1 MLRSCLNRLKT
12 EHWILGG
19 SALLLLYFAAF
30 PLLLLIFKSISPE
43 HIQNYALIVSK
54 KSNWISLLNTLS
66 LCITTTALTIIIG
79 LPLAWLL
86 YKTDIPQKNLWK
98 SLFSIPYIIPPY
110 VGAIAWLKLLNPTS
124 GSLNLFFMKYLHLN
138 SAPFQIYSLGG
149 AAMVLG
155 FFFYSFIFLAC
166 YNALQKMDPSLEEAA
181 LMCGSNRWQAFKDIT
196 LPLIL
201 PALMS
206 GIILV
211 FIATATAFGVPA
223 LLMMPQRL
231 FVLTTRIYTDVL
243 NYSGGILKASS
254 LSVILMIFGLTGLW
268 ASSLFLK
275 NKRFTTLSGKYARG
289 EPLSL
294 QKWKWP
300 CIIFLIGVWGI
311 MVFLPLI
318 TIVISSFLK
327 IYGEPLSFSNFSF
340 QKYRYVLFE
349 LATTQKSF
357 LNSFLFATLAS
368 LISVILGALVA
379 YVKVKTHIKSRH
391 WITFL
396 ATLPYATPGTVVAIG
411 LIIAF
416 SGSHGL
422 NLYNTF
428 WILIVAY
435 SVKYISFAIQNTA
448 AALEQIDSTLEESG
462 RMCGASWLK
471 VFATIL
477 VPILKP
483 TLIASFFLI
492 FMPTFCELTMSI
504 LLVGPKTET
513 VGTLLFN
520 LQSYDDPQSA
530 AVLATLIIC
539 VILTANFMV
548 KKITRGAYGV

>member
-1 MLRSCLNRLKT
+1 
-12 EHWILGG
+12 
-19 SALLLLYFAAF
+19 
-30 PLLLLIFKSISPE
+30 
-43 HIQNYALIVSK
+43 
-54 KSNWISLLNTLS
+54 
-66 LCITTTALTIIIG
+66 
-79 LPLAWLL
+79 
-86 YKTDIPQKNLWK
+86 
-98 SLFSIPYIIPPY
+98 
-110 VGAIAWLKLLNPTS
+110 
-124 GSLNLFFMKYLHLN
+124 MKYLHLN